1 MRLKVYRK
9 GLWPQRN
16 HGDNAKGKK
25 PQQTDRRRGK
35 PRGSTQA
42 LSQIPNTH
50 TRTYAYT
57 HTDGRRPEEGLAA
70 DRGNTLVHAGQP
82 LRLLEN
88 CPVGKGSQ

>member
-25 PQQTDRRRGK
+25 PKQTDRRSGK

-42 LSQIPNTH
+42 LSSQIPNTH
-50 TRTYAYT
+50 THTDTRTHAHAHMHT
-57 HTDGRRPEEGLAA
+57 HTQLVEDRRKGGLLT
-70 DRGNTLVHAGQP
+70 GVTPWPML
-82 LRLLEN
+82 
-88 CPVGKGSQ
+88 GSP